1 MVNLPLTMVTPVML
15 GWNETQWKNVIRRNV
30 VFLIRNMGMTGL
42 LDYMVQ
48 NNMIG
53 NCAYEE
59 HLSFEDQPESRRVDK
74 MLNYLSRRPAKD
86 FVKLMRYFEE
96 SQQHHIIERLAQ
108 GTEASNPEPVPS
120 VSTRTPTWAEW
131 QSTMDNSTVPAFQ
144 SESAAAAAHNTV
156 QRLNME
162 SIQVPDGQDGVET
175 IWVSPIVATALKR
188 LIDQQNKPKKEMSFS
203 LKILD
208 LSDEKAL
215 DDCTSCNLCMDNKPN
230 IVFLPCGHCCI
241 CKTCFLKYITGH
253 SECIFT
259 LHNLKCIM
267 CRTPIEKAHPVY
279 M

>member
-15 GWNETQWKNVIRRNV
+15 GWNDTQWKNAIRRNR
-30 VFLIRNMGMTGL
+30 VFLLRNMGMTGL

-48 NNMIG
+48 HNMIG
-53 NCAYEE
+53 TCAYEE
-59 HLSFEDQPESRRVDK
+59 HLSFEDQPESKRVDK

-120 VSTRTPTWAEW
+120 SRTPTWEEW
-131 QSTMDNSTVPAFQ
+131 QSNMSTVPPFR
-144 SESAAAAAHNTV
+144 SENEAAARNTHHTV
-156 QRLNME
+156 QRPNME
-162 SIQVPDGQDGVET
+162 SIQLPAGQDRIET
-175 IWVSPIVATALKR
+175 IWVSPIVKTALQR
-188 LIDQQNKPKKEMSFS
+188 LIDQQNNPKKEMTFC

-208 LSDEKAL
+208 LCDEKAPENA
-215 DDCTSCNLCMDNKPN
+215 TSCGICMDNKPN
-230 IVFLPCGHCCI
+230 IVLLPCGHCCS
-241 CKTCFLKYITGH
+241 CKTCFLKHITGQ

-259 LHNLKCIM
+259 LHNFKCFI
-267 CRTPIEKAHPVY
+267 CRTPVEKAQPIY